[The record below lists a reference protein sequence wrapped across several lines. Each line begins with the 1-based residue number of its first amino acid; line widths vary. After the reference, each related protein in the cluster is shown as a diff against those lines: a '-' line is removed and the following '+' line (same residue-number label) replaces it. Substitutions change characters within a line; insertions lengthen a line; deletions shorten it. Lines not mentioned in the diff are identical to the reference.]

1 MYLSEQYMHYTIY
14 IINDIMSWYIYVAVY
29 NKQLLKLITIYLY
42 YICNVYI
49 TTWVK
54 IFLYGS
60 KVI

>member
-1 MYLSEQYMHYTIY
+1 MYLSEQYVHYTIY

-29 NKQLLKLITIYLY
+29 NKQLLKLITISLY

-54 IFLYGS
+54 ISLYCS